1 VRSRVMD
8 ELQSLKLSEE
18 FITHYLTKWE
28 TQPFFLV
35 KILSEEKIP
44 GGRPDEQVQKQ
55 LYEKVPQIMLDE
67 LRLYLAL

>member
-1 VRSRVMD
+1 
-8 ELQSLKLSEE
+8 
-18 FITHYLTKWE
+18 
-28 TQPFFLV
+28 V